1 MMRICVLLGI
11 LTATPLA
18 WSQSDPTYAFFE
30 ELLAWPDVQ
39 AVNTVYGNI
48 TVMVSVDG
56 SLTDQQGNSYKATA
70 RLTRY
75 QSFGTSST
83 VSYTLSG
90 TLTWTILN
98 GDGHGGTCP
107 VTTMASVSAADS
119 GSPFDIAELLP
130 PDLTVTDAVNMAHFM
145 VNTMGH
151 SAGFNYQISDSG
163 CGAIGP
169 AAGFYSD
176 EAGTDPRANIVA
188 SVLSSFGINSATRI
202 PFFSNQNTV
211 FSDAAL
217 IAESSGEDT
226 GGPLSGTGDGGLI
239 EAYWNGQT
247 TGSFTVQLIDGQTV
261 PVYNLSG
268 PVSSVLG
275 DLAWPGSMTVSWNLS
290 GTAPVV
296 PNGCDINGDGQ
307 ATVLDVQTEINEA
320 LGIAAATNDLNGDG
334 VVNALDIQILVNAIL
349 GYGCGASP
357 PAPDGLSA
365 PVRPA
370 VRNSGTYNR
379 MIVSTAQ
386 LPTITAVVNAANL
399 QSGPVSPGEIVTVSG
414 AGLGPSMPA
423 GQAGKPAAFG
433 GVQVLFDG
441 TRAPLTYVSATRI
454 NCVVPYKVRGERNT
468 HVQVS
473 YQGQT
478 SGLFRLITI
487 AANPALFTANGSG
500 SGPAAALNQDLSYNS
515 PSNPAAR
522 GSTVVLLM
530 TGEGQTSPP
539 GVTGKVTTV
548 SAVPPRT
555 PQPVLPVRVLIG
567 GQPATIAFYGEA
579 PGWFPA

>member
-1 MMRICVLLGI
+1 VRLSMMRICVLLGI

-30 ELLAWPDVQ
+30 ELVNWPDVQ
-39 AVNTVYGNI
+39 AVNTPYGNI
-48 TVMVSVDG
+48 TVVVTVNG
-56 SLTDQQGNSYKATA
+56 SLTDQQGDSYMANVK
-70 RLTRY
+70 LTRY

-83 VSYTLSG
+83 VSYNLSG
-90 TLTWTILN
+90 TLTWAIVSKTISSDPADSSSCTL
-98 GDGHGGTCP
+98 
-107 VTTMASVSAADS
+107 TTMASISAADS
-119 GSPFDIAELLP
+119 GSPFDIGELLP
-130 PDLTVTDAVNMAHFM
+130 PDLTVTNSLNMAHFM

-151 SAGFNYQISDSG
+151 HGFNYQISDSG
-163 CGAIGP
+163 CGALGP
-169 AAGFYSD
+169 AAGFFSND
-176 EAGTDPRANIVA
+176 PIDPQIAGTDPRAGTINDF
-188 SVLSSFGINSATRI
+188 LGSFGITGARI
-202 PFFSNQNTV
+202 PFYSNQNTV

-226 GGPLSGTGDGGLI
+226 GGPLNVTLDGGLI
-239 EAYWNGQT
+239 EASWDGQT
-247 TGSFTVQLIDGQTV
+247 TGSFTVQLIDGNTV
-261 PVYNLSG
+261 PVYNAAD
-268 PVSSVLG
+268 PDAFSSLFG

-307 ATVLDVQTEINEA
+307 TNVLDIQTEINEA

-334 VVNALDIQILVNAIL
+334 VVNALDIQILVNAVL
-349 GYGCGASP
+349 GYGCGASGN
-357 PAPDGLSA
+357 APDGLSA

-454 NCVVPYKVRGERNT
+454 NCVVPYQVRGERNT

-478 SGLFRLITI
+478 SGLFRLTTI

-515 PSNPAAR
+515 PSIR
-522 GSTVVLLM
+522 
-530 TGEGQTSPP
+530 PP
-539 GVTGKVTTV
+539 G
-548 SAVPPRT
+548 A
-555 PQPVLPVRVLIG
+555 
-567 GQPATIAFYGEA
+567 A
-579 PGWFPA
+579 P